1 MGQVRVARLR
11 RFGVPGLITAL
22 ALGVLTPTAVAEG
35 VVLGADRADAV
46 KDSYIVVV
54 KDSAAPRSA
63 SARTA
68 AALTGKYGGSVTV
81 AWQHA
86 VNGFSARMTAG
97 QARRL
102 AVDPA
107 VAMVEQDALVKVS
120 EDQLNPPSW
129 GLNRV
134 DQRNLPLDNKYSY
147 GTRASNVTAYVI
159 DTGVRVSHSTFEGR
173 ARWGTNTVDSNNTDC
188 HGHGTHVAGTVG
200 GKEYGVAKGVK
211 IVAVKVLNCSGS
223 GSNTGVISGVDWVT
237 RNAVKPAVANMSL
250 GGGAAA
256 SLDTAVR
263 NSIAAGIT
271 YALAS
276 GNDNGNACNYSP
288 ARVTEGITVNASDRN
303 DARASFSNFGT
314 CTDIFA
320 PGVGI
325 MSAWMTNDTATN
337 TISGTSMAAPHVAGA
352 AAVWLANRPS
362 DTPAQ
367 VQAGLIAASTPNKVT
382 NPGTGSPN
390 RLLYIDPGTPTNPV
404 ALPSPGNQT
413 GTVGVATSVK
423 LSATGGTA
431 PYTWSGAGLPPGIAV
446 GSSTTQSVAVEGTPT
461 TAGSFNASVTV
472 KDAAGTTATAS
483 FTWTIAG
490 GGQLTLPS
498 PGDQTGKVG
507 VDTGVKLVVSG
518 GTGPYS
524 WTASGLPGG
533 IALNPTDT
541 DVAIIGGTPSAAGVF
556 AVKVDVRD
564 STGAAASAS
573 FSWTI
578 EGGGSLTLP
587 NPGDQTGAVGVEA
600 GVKLAVSGGTGPYAW
615 SATGLP
621 AGISLQPGDSDR
633 AVLSGTPSAAGVFAV
648 KVDVRDSTG
657 AAASASFTWTITG
670 GSCPPA
676 QKVVNPGFE
685 SGATGWTSSVNV
697 IGQHS
702 AYPAHG
708 GTWSAWLGGWGSVS
722 NESFSQ
728 EVVVPAGCSS
738 ARLSFWLRV
747 DSAETDPTAYDR
759 MTVSLGGKTLA
770 SFSNLNEAGYREFS
784 YSVAEFAG
792 QTVAVRFAS
801 TEDESLQTSFLV
813 DDVTVSVG

>member
-1 MGQVRVARLR
+1 MGQVRTARLR
-11 RFGVPGLITAL
+11 RFGVPGLIAAL
-22 ALGVLTPTAVAEG
+22 ALAGLTPAAAAEG

-54 KDSAAPRSA
+54 KDSAAPRSG

-68 AALTGKYGGSVTV
+68 AALTDKYGGSVTV

-86 VNGFSARMTAG
+86 VNGFSARMTPA

-102 AVDPA
+102 AADPA
-107 VAMVEQDALVKVS
+107 VAIVEQDAVVRIS
-120 EDQLNPPSW
+120 EDQFNPPSW

-173 ARWGTNTVDSNNTDC
+173 ATWGTNTVDSNNTDC

-211 IVAVKVLNCSGS
+211 VVAVKVLNCSGS

-303 DARASFSNFGT
+303 DARAGFSNFGT

-325 MSAWMTNDTATN
+325 TSAWMTNDTATN

-352 AAVWLANRPS
+352 AAVWLGNRPS

-390 RLLYIDPGTPTNPV
+390 RLLYIDPGTPSNPV

-423 LSATGGTA
+423 VSATGGTA
-431 PYTWSGAGLPPGIAV
+431 PYTWSGTGLPPGIAV
-446 GSSTTQSVAVEGTPT
+446 GPSTTQSVAVEGTPT
-461 TAGSFNASVTV
+461 TAGSYNASVTV
-472 KDAAGTTATAS
+472 KDAAGTTATAT
-483 FTWTIAG
+483 FTWTVTG

-518 GTGPYS
+518 GTGPYT
-524 WTASGLPGG
+524 WAANGLPGG

-541 DVAIIGGTPSAAGVF
+541 DVAIIGGTPSAAGAF

-564 STGAAASAS
+564 SSGASAS
-573 FSWTI
+573 
-578 EGGGSLTLP
+578 
-587 NPGDQTGAVGVEA
+587 V
-600 GVKLAVSGGTGPYAW
+600 
-615 SATGLP
+615 
-621 AGISLQPGDSDR
+621 
-633 AVLSGTPSAAGVFAV
+633 
-648 KVDVRDSTG
+648 
-657 AAASASFTWTITG
+657 SFTWTVTG

-697 IGQHS
+697 IGQHR

-728 EVVVPAGCSS
+728 AVAVPAGCSS
-738 ARLSFWLRV
+738 AKLSFWLLI
-747 DSAETDPTAYDR
+747 DTDENEPTAYDR
-759 MTVSLGGKTLA
+759 MTVSAGGKTLG
-770 SFSNLNEAGYREFS
+770 SFSNVDASGYRQIT
-784 YSVAEFAG
+784 YDLAEFAG
-792 QTVAVRFAS
+792 QTVTLRFAS
-801 TEDESLQTSFLV
+801 TEDSNLQTSFLV
-813 DDVTVSVG
+813 DDVTVSVA